1 VIDYKTSRHE
11 GADTEAFMAREQER
25 YAPQLGEYSASLGNA
40 RMGLYFPLLKGWRSW
55 GSGKK

>member
-1 VIDYKTSRHE
+1 
-11 GADTEAFMAREQER
+11 MAREQER